1 MKDNTGNKTNV
12 ISEETVYQAKY
23 FRVVRKVIE
32 RNGKQ
37 FTKDFIQRNTVVYI
51 LPVTEQGEIYL
62 ERQYR
67 DAFGK
72 EGLEIVAGTI
82 ENDDDPLE
90 SAKRELKEETGLT
103 AKKWNQISVNELSV
117 NLNSKQYIYVATNL
131 TEGQADP
138 DEDEEIKLIKMP
150 FSEAVEKVLSGEI
163 YSATHIAAILLYDK
177 LKSQGKL

>member
-1 MKDNTGNKTNV
+1 MSDNTENKTH
-12 ISEETVYQAKY
+12 IIAEETVYQAKY
-23 FRVVRKVIE
+23 FRVVRKKIE

-37 FTKDFIQRNTVVYI
+37 FTKDFIQRNTVVYV
-51 LPVTEQGEIYL
+51 LPITEKGEVYL
-62 ERQYR
+62 EWQYR

-82 ENDDDPLE
+82 ENEDDPLE
-90 SAKRELKEETGLT
+90 SAKRELLEETGLT
-103 AKKWNQISVNELSV
+103 AKNWKQISVNELSV
-117 NLNSKQYIYVATNL
+117 NLNSKQYIFVATDL
-131 TEGQADP
+131 TEGQASP

-150 FSEAVEKVLSGEI
+150 FEEAVEKVLSGEI